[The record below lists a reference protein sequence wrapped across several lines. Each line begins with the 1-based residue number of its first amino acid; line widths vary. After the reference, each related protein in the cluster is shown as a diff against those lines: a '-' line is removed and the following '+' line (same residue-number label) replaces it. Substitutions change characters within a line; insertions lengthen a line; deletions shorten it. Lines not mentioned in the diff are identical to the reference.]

1 MHDLKKALADIGDI
15 RQAMASGTLF
25 RGFGPAVMAGSG
37 VLALATAAGQSAW
50 IAEPGRDA
58 ALFLGTWVVTALV
71 ACAMIGVEMIAR
83 TRRHHGGLADDM
95 IINAVEHFLPAAAA
109 GAAIGAVIIQF
120 APQTAWMLPGLWSML
135 VSVGLFASVRF
146 LPRTVAIG
154 GAWYFLAGMT
164 VLILASRT
172 EVLSPWMMGIPF
184 GVGQLLM
191 AAILYAAFG
200 GDDDNAR

>member
-1 MHDLKKALADIGDI
+1 MDDLKKALAEIGDI
-15 RQAMASGTLF
+15 RQHLAAGTLF
-25 RGFGPAVMAGSG
+25 RGFGPAVIAGSG
-37 VLALATAAGQSAW
+37 VLAFATAAGQSAW
-50 IAEPGRDA
+50 IAEPGRDVA
-58 ALFLGTWVVTALV
+58 VFAGTWVVTAFV
-71 ACAMIGVEMIAR
+71 ACALIGVEMIAR

-95 IINAVEHFLPAAAA
+95 IMNAVEHFLPAAAA
-109 GAAIGAVIIQF
+109 GAAIAAVILQF

-164 VLILASRT
+164 ALIVASRT

-191 AAILYAAFG
+191 AAKIGRASC
-200 GDDDNAR
+200 RERV